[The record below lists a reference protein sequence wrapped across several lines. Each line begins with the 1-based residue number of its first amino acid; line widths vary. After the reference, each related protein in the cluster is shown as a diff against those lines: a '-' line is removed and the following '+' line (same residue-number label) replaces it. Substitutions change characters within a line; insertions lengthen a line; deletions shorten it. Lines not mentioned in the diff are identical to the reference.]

1 MKKGTVKSILM
12 LGIFY
17 FVFLG
22 AEYYFDNMMAFVT
35 DADGVVLAQS
45 YILGSSVLGFLL
57 YAPMEKMLP
66 AKIKQLF
73 WSMSSAAVI
82 LMFFFIKIHSGYGHT
97 LRAGL
102 FLFLLLGYFG
112 SGVHYLVAQTFAA
125 ENETEKSHLARTV
138 GCAYAFGILLQFINN
153 NCISSVAVQVIF
165 LCLAFAVMEGLF
177 MVKAQQVDAQGETHP
192 LIEAD
197 GVARKTGMLLIF
209 IVALMTF
216 IFATLDNAV
225 TLVHAG
231 GGADIGQWPRLL
243 LACSGLL
250 AGFLYDIEKGAYQN
264 IIMYCVMML
273 STICVV
279 VITCGGPFILGLVVF
294 YLSAG
299 FFSIYFASSFMR
311 LSYVMKEGKLWA
323 GLGRA
328 VNNLCAV
335 GTASMSLALLHSPS
349 YVTIVIALV
358 LFAITSVLIFVYQ
371 RYVDQMRWKQEN
383 AILSQEAEKT
393 EKILETH
400 KKSEEELLALF
411 AQEFSLTPREVEV
424 LACMLHSEDN
434 VTEMATQLA
443 ISRAALYRHISN
455 MNEKTN
461 TKARIG
467 LLQFYYAW
475 MQEK

>member
-1 MKKGTVKSILM
+1 
-12 LGIFY
+12 
-17 FVFLG
+17 
-22 AEYYFDNMMAFVT
+22 
-35 DADGVVLAQS
+35 
-45 YILGSSVLGFLL
+45 
-57 YAPMEKMLP
+57 
-66 AKIKQLF
+66 
-73 WSMSSAAVI
+73 
-82 LMFFFIKIHSGYGHT
+82 
-97 LRAGL
+97 
-102 FLFLLLGYFG
+102 
-112 SGVHYLVAQTFAA
+112 
-125 ENETEKSHLARTV
+125 
-138 GCAYAFGILLQFINN
+138 
-153 NCISSVAVQVIF
+153 
-165 LCLAFAVMEGLF
+165 

-192 LIEAD
+192 LIEGD

-250 AGFLYDIEKGAYQN
+250 AGFLYDIKKGAYQN

-311 LSYVMKEGKLWA
+311 LSYAMKEGKLWA

-371 RYVDQMRWKQEN
+371 RYGDRN
-383 AILSQEAEKT
+383 AM
-393 EKILETH
+393 ETG
-400 KKSEEELLALF
+400 ECNF
-411 AQEFSLTPREVEV
+411 ITG
-424 LACMLHSEDN
+424 
-434 VTEMATQLA
+434 
-443 ISRAALYRHISN
+443 SRKNRKDIR
-455 MNEKTN
+455 N
-461 TKARIG
+461 T
-467 LLQFYYAW
+467 
-475 MQEK
+475 

>member
-1 MKKGTVKSILM
+1 
-12 LGIFY
+12 
-17 FVFLG
+17 
-22 AEYYFDNMMAFVT
+22 
-35 DADGVVLAQS
+35 
-45 YILGSSVLGFLL
+45 
-57 YAPMEKMLP
+57 
-66 AKIKQLF
+66 
-73 WSMSSAAVI
+73 
-82 LMFFFIKIHSGYGHT
+82 
-97 LRAGL
+97 
-102 FLFLLLGYFG
+102 
-112 SGVHYLVAQTFAA
+112 
-125 ENETEKSHLARTV
+125 
-138 GCAYAFGILLQFINN
+138 
-153 NCISSVAVQVIF
+153 
-165 LCLAFAVMEGLF
+165 
-177 MVKAQQVDAQGETHP
+177 
-192 LIEAD
+192 
-197 GVARKTGMLLIF
+197 
-209 IVALMTF
+209 
-216 IFATLDNAV
+216 
-225 TLVHAG
+225 
-231 GGADIGQWPRLL
+231 
-243 LACSGLL
+243 
-250 AGFLYDIEKGAYQN
+250 
-264 IIMYCVMML
+264 MML

-279 VITCGGPFILGLVVF
+279 VITCGGPFLLGLVVF

-311 LSYVMKEGKLWA
+311 LSYAMKEGKLWA

-335 GTASMSLALLHSPS
+335 GTASMSLTLLHSPS

-371 RYVDQMRWKQEN
+371 RSGDQMRWKQEN
-383 AILSQEAEKT
+383 AILSQEAQKT

-400 KKSEEELLALF
+400 KKNEEEWLALF
-411 AQEFSLTPREVEV
+411 AEEFSLTPREVEV